1 MITSNIILTII
12 LIGLGISVLTLI
24 GVFVYCWGYI
34 DGIKDVSGLNPKKN
48 VFDEDSMHWL
58 TGVIM
63 FISLIIMQDCGLPIS
78 PIFTYL
84 VIAIGALIY
93 REYKDDIKGC
103 YKK

>member
-12 LIGLGISVLTLI
+12 LIALGISVLTII
-24 GVFVYCWGYI
+24 GLFVYCWGYI

-48 VFDEDSMHWL
+48 VSDKDSMHWA

-63 FISLIIMQDCGLPIS
+63 FISLIVMQDCGFPIS

-84 VIAIGALIY
+84 VIAIGALVY
-93 REYKDDIKGC
+93 REYKDDINGC

>member
-24 GVFVYCWGYI
+24 GVY
-34 DGIKDVSGLNPKKN
+34 VSDK
-48 VFDEDSMHWL
+48 DSMHWA

-63 FISLIIMQDCGLPIS
+63 FISLIVMQDCGFPIS

-84 VIAIGALIY
+84 VIAIGALVY
-93 REYKDDIKGC
+93 REYKDDINGC